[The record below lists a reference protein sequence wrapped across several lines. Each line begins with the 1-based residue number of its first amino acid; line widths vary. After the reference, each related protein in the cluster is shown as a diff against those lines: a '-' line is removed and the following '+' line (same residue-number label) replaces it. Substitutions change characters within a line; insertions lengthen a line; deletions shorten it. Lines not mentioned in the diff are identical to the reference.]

1 MFQTHFYGSEEEFL
15 GGAYLRL
22 IGPDQL
28 RLFLEDKDPNK
39 NYKIKL
45 MSSKCANNQEHYFEA
60 GYRLY
65 GYGSSMNQ
73 LTLINK
79 HRNIQFLL
87 YKHNY
92 IKGKLLVL

>member
-1 MFQTHFYGSEEEFL
+1 M
-15 GGAYLRL
+15 
-22 IGPDQL
+22 I
-28 RLFLEDKDPNK
+28 NK

-79 HRNIQFLL
+79 HRNI
-87 YKHNY
+87 
-92 IKGKLLVL
+92 